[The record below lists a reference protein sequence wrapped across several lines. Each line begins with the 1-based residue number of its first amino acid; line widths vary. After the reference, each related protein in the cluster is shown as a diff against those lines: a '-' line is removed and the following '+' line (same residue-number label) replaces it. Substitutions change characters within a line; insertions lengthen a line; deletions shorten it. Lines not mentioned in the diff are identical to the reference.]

1 MGHARSPKMKY
12 RIKLRKAFLGSETTL
27 DWQLG
32 LEQSIAEA
40 ERRLKWQAASSARIV
55 DENEREV
62 WRSTSGIRER
72 YLWLWGQVAL
82 AAVGLAGLIVV
93 VGLLDGA

>member
-1 MGHARSPKMKY
+1 MEVVKY
-12 RIKLRKAFLGSETTL
+12 RIKLRRAFPGRETTL

-40 ERRLKWQAASSARIV
+40 ERRLEWKAATSARIV

-62 WRSTSGIRER
+62 WRSAPARRPWTLG
-72 YLWLWGQVAL
+72 LWGQTAL
-82 AAVGLAGLIVV
+82 AALGLAAGLVV